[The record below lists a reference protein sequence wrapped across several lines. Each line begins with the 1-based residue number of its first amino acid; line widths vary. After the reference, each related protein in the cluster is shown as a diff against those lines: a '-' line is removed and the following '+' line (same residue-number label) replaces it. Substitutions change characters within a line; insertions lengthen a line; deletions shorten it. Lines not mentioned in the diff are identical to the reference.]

1 MHVMA
6 KLTLEV
12 CSCCGIKEAYIAE
25 AMERIKAEH
34 GENIEIIPR
43 KCLDVC
49 AEFGAVKFAGEV
61 MAVRPEDLPGLEAK
75 IRAAAAE

>member
-1 MHVMA
+1 MA

-12 CSCCGIKEAYIAE
+12 CSCCGLKEEYIAQ
-25 AMERIKAEH
+25 AMDRIKAEH

-49 AEFGAVKFAGEV
+49 AEFGAVKFGGEV
-61 MAVRPEDLPGLEAK
+61 LAIRPEDLADLEAK
-75 IRAAAAE
+75 IRAAAQQ